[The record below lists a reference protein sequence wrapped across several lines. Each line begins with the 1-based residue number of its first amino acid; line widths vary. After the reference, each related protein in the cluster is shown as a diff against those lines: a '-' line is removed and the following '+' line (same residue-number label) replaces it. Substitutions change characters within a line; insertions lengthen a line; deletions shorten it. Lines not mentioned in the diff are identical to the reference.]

1 MKRKNGR
8 LTIGM
13 KRYIGLFDLIC
24 SVQRQYSISLYACCL
39 VFSIISS
46 AGTIV
51 YCRNHFNA
59 YINLSFLLQPEWTW
73 YSYPC
78 HWKSLYICEA
88 EMVTTAADIAQN
100 KEEFKRNKAEILKH
114 WNRNKDGP
122 PPKFTLKRG
131 TDYGASLHYGL
142 ERVISETF
150 FVLAS

>member
-1 MKRKNGR
+1 
-8 LTIGM
+8 
-13 KRYIGLFDLIC
+13 
-24 SVQRQYSISLYACCL
+24 
-39 VFSIISS
+39 
-46 AGTIV
+46 
-51 YCRNHFNA
+51 
-59 YINLSFLLQPEWTW
+59 
-73 YSYPC
+73 
-78 HWKSLYICEA
+78 
-88 EMVTTAADIAQN
+88 MVTTAADIAQN